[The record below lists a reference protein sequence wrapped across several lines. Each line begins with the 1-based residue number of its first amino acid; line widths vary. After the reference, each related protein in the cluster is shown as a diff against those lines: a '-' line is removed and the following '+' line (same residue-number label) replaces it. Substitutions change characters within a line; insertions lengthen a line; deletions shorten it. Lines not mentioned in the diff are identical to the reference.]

1 MEIRDRIWQELKQ
14 AHANVLCLQKY
25 SHKIRWANI
34 ACSLVLLLISAS
46 GVICYKYFEFSPLIS
61 SMVFF
66 VVYLFKLGKSIA
78 MQGSGELSQIDGLYG
93 FYSRYMNSMEKL
105 WLENEKGKKNEDEI
119 SDEFFALK
127 RKECEYTPRLNRYVR
142 FITKGMQKEIIQE
155 SDIYLKSVFY
165 GQNQ

>member
-78 MQGSGELSQIDGLYG
+78 MQGSGELS
-93 FYSRYMNSMEKL
+93 
-105 WLENEKGKKNEDEI
+105 
-119 SDEFFALK
+119 
-127 RKECEYTPRLNRYVR
+127 
-142 FITKGMQKEIIQE
+142 
-155 SDIYLKSVFY
+155 
-165 GQNQ
+165 

>member
-1 MEIRDRIWQELKQ
+1 
-14 AHANVLCLQKY
+14 
-25 SHKIRWANI
+25 
-34 ACSLVLLLISAS
+34 
-46 GVICYKYFEFSPLIS
+46 
-61 SMVFF
+61 
-66 VVYLFKLGKSIA
+66 

-105 WLENEKGKKNEDEI
+105 WLENENGKRNEDEI

-155 SDIYLKSVFY
+155 SEIYLKSVFY